1 MEVRISGAA
10 VDKVGGRICDS
21 PVPEPVGGGSE
32 GHTLR
37 ADVEREDLTND
48 DPGDWAPGG
57 SEEGDVDTHEGDED
71 FLAGEIAVGEGDT
84 ADGDDVFTEA
94 HTDGTDEEKPSTTE
108 TFNTPDTREGH
119 SDVDDVGGDRN
130 EEGVGDTRALE
141 ERRTEVEDEV
151 DTGELLPALERHTGE
166 HTERDLVGLARAE
179 AVDVR

>member
-71 FLAGEIAVGEGDT
+71 FLAGEIRKSAELY
-84 ADGDDVFTEA
+84 
-94 HTDGTDEEKPSTTE
+94 PTTM
-108 TFNTPDTREGH
+108 TK
-119 SDVDDVGGDRN
+119 
-130 EEGVGDTRALE
+130 E
-141 ERRTEVEDEV
+141 ERKRPF
-151 DTGELLPALERHTGE
+151 LSFLS
-166 HTERDLVGLARAE
+166 LVI
-179 AVDVR
+179 